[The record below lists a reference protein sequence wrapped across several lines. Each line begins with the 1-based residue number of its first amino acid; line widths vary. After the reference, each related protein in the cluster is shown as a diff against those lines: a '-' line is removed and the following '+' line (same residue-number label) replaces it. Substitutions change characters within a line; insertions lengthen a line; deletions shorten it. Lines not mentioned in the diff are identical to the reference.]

1 MVSGLRIA
9 FITPEYVSENYFSG
23 GLANYIYRVSKALV
37 DFGHEVHV
45 VTLSET
51 ENGKLF
57 HHGIGV
63 HRVKVGQIQC
73 WLNRFTGYRLRGVSR
88 WLDFSFQVYRKLRE
102 LQRESPFDIIQFPN
116 SHYCGLISSV
126 FLPTPY
132 TVRISCY
139 RPVWR
144 ELSGAPLNLDARV
157 REWLEWLQLRLC
169 RHIYAPSYILQRML
183 AEKAN
188 VQGVHLIRTPFF
200 LENIELDPSLFEAHL
215 KEKNYLMF
223 FGRFQLHK
231 GFHILAQAL
240 PHVLETYPECHA
252 VFVGLDMPS
261 RLAASMKDYALS
273 LCGKNAERL
282 IFFGQTRH
290 QQLYPIIAGAKLVV
304 LPSLI
309 DNLPNACLE
318 AMALG
323 KSVVATYG
331 ASFEEIITDGET
343 GFLVTP
349 GDSEA
354 LAKKINEVWTHP
366 RLQEVGEAARQTV
379 LAFAPECTVRDLLE
393 YYREILDGNN

>member
-261 RLAASMKDYALS
+261 RLAASMKDYARS

>member
-1 MVSGLRIA
+1 MSLTIV
-9 FITPEYVSENYFSG
+9 FVTPEFVTESYFSG
-23 GLANYIYRVSKALV
+23 GLANYVYRVSKALI
-37 DFGHEVHV
+37 DSGHEVHV
-45 VTLSET
+45 VTLSEAET
-51 ENGKLF
+51 GKLI

-73 WLNRFTGYRLRGVSR
+73 WLNRLTRYRLRGVSR
-88 WLDFSFQVYRKLRE
+88 WLDFSFQVYGKLRE
-102 LQRESPFDIIQFPN
+102 LQRESPFDIVQFPN
-116 SHYCGLISSV
+116 TNYCGLISSL
-126 FLPTPY
+126 FLPNPY

-139 RPVWR
+139 HPLWR
-144 ELSGAPLNLDARV
+144 ELSGAPLNVDVRV
-157 REWLEWLQLRLC
+157 REWLEWLQLRLS
-169 RHIYAPSYILQRML
+169 RHIYAPSCTVQRVL
-183 AEKAN
+183 AERAN
-188 VQGVHLIRTPFF
+188 IQGVHLIRTPFY
-200 LENIELDPSLFEAHL
+200 LENMELDPSLFEANL
-215 KEKNYLMF
+215 NGKNYLLF

-240 PHVLETYPECHA
+240 PHVLETHPECHA

-261 RLAASMKDYALS
+261 PLAASMKDYARG
-273 LCGKNAERL
+273 LCGKNADRL

-323 KSVVATYG
+323 KPVIATYG

-349 GDSEA
+349 RDSEA

-366 RLQEVGEAARQTV
+366 RLKEVGEAAKQTV